1 MHTDLPYI
9 PKNILNFPHFWPKSQ
24 YYNEVLQLC
33 SVFLVKKKLILIFL
47 WFYLLMG
54 DDDLMMKS

>member
-33 SVFLVKKKLILIFL
+33 SVFLVKKKVDTNISL
-47 WFYLLMG
+47 FYLLMG
-54 DDDLMMKS
+54 DDYLMMKS